1 MNKLSE
7 LEKINLKRN
16 KDLMKKL
23 IAIAGVSL
31 LMEYPMKE
39 NPSPLMAME
48 KMTTLEQTSTTP
60 FVS

>member
-16 KDLMKKL
+16 K
-23 IAIAGVSL
+23 
-31 LMEYPMKE
+31 EYPMKE

>member
-1 MNKLSE
+1 
-7 LEKINLKRN
+7 LK
-16 KDLMKKL
+16 KS
-23 IAIAGVSL
+23 IAIAGIAL
-31 LMEYPMKE
+31 LMVGQYPMKE